1 MKARRI
7 FFGEIRDGRL
17 ARLPFL
23 AWTMLLGLMVIGFG
37 LLAGATLAVVQNLI
51 GGNPATSQAILEE
64 VLAGPLVV
72 GLTLI
77 GLVVLFAQYNLVAK
91 RARDI
96 GLPGWPTVL
105 VVFLLTG
112 LAGATLSEMAIGWA
126 NAVVGLTLLLIPS
139 DGLRRG
145 SHRS

>member
-17 ARLPFL
+17 GRMAFL
-23 AWTMLLGLMVIGFG
+23 AWTVLLALVVIGFG
-37 LLAGATLAVVQNLI
+37 LLAGASLAVVQNLI
-51 GGNPATSQAILEE
+51 GGDPRTSQALLEE
-64 VLAGPLVV
+64 VLAGPLVIA
-72 GLTLI
+72 LTLV

-105 VVFLLTG
+105 AVLLLTG
-112 LAGATLSEMAIGWA
+112 LAGATLSEAVIGLL
-126 NAVVGLTLLLIPS
+126 NGVLGLALLLIPT
-139 DGLRRG
+139 DALRRP
-145 SHRS
+145 SRSG